1 MLVVRGIT
9 LSPENQIGYLG
20 SPDQVLLQQGY
31 AGFESSRQPDRQE
44 PIRLQTDNMGLPSQ
58 RSCKVG
64 LACSLCA
71 MSLGGNTCEDASS
84 LLQKD
89 LAVDKPK

>member
-31 AGFESSRQPDRQE
+31 AGFESSRQPDLLE
-44 PIRLQTDNMGLPSQ
+44 PIRLQARNNGA
-58 RSCKVG
+58 G
-64 LACSLCA
+64 LADAASKPRTL
-71 MSLGGNTCEDASS
+71 NT
-84 LLQKD
+84 
-89 LAVDKPK
+89 